1 MWVPHPRLAVV
12 AWRRS
17 ARDNAGVTASQKA
30 ILLAVVFAAGVGL
43 GSAARRY
50 LGSTQTPHQ
59 TEHSSGSRDNAPS
72 MSKEAVS
79 HPNENEL
86 AAASFPDRL
95 DAILAMPNRYKRL
108 RAIMA
113 VADNL
118 GSDEIHDAL
127 VRLEKVHFQERD
139 KLLFVLLHRW
149 GELDP
154 KAALDY
160 ARKIKADDRSSAV
173 THVIKGWCESDPAA
187 AEA

>member
-1 MWVPHPRLAVV
+1 CYV
-12 AWRRS
+12 
-17 ARDNAGVTASQKA
+17 Q
-30 ILLAVVFAAGVGL
+30 
-43 GSAARRY
+43 
-50 LGSTQTPHQ
+50 
-59 TEHSSGSRDNAPS
+59 E
-72 MSKEAVS
+72 
-79 HPNENEL
+79 
-86 AAASFPDRL
+86 RL
-95 DAILAMPNRYKRL
+95 DAILAMPNLYKRL

-187 AEA
+187 AQAWIAALPRGPVKDAAQGGFIEALAGTDPIRAFALARNGPAYALASLFSTWAGTNAREAASYALQ